1 MSRLGL
7 DFTLRSRL
15 LAVQAEANDD
25 ARVRIALGSILI
37 IIGLSALVAGVFD
50 QVGDGR
56 IVSIVLGGAVL
67 FFGIGM
73 VIKGA
78 MRTALWVLAAG
89 VFVVGGGLAL
99 FRALFD

>member
-1 MSRLGL
+1 M
-7 DFTLRSRL
+7 
-15 LAVQAEANDD
+15 QARADDD
-25 ARVRIALGSILI
+25 ARVRVAIGIILI
-37 IIGLSALVAGVFD
+37 FIGLSAVVAGAFD

-56 IVSIVLGGAVL
+56 VVSIVLGGAVL

-78 MRTALWVLAAG
+78 MRTALWILAAG

>member
-1 MSRLGL
+1 MQPRA
-7 DFTLRSRL
+7 D
-15 LAVQAEANDD
+15 DD
-25 ARVRIALGSILI
+25 ARVRVAIGIILI
-37 IIGLSALVAGVFD
+37 LIGLSAVVAGAFD

-56 IVSIVLGGAVL
+56 VVSIVLGGAVL

-78 MRTALWVLAAG
+78 MRTALWILAAG

-99 FRALFD
+99 FRAVFD